1 MPRVWFRLSAV
12 IVFLAI
18 APSLADAQVFIRG
31 ARPRAGSVEV
41 SGGGLWTGGQSLP
54 SSAAVLTGNPGAG
67 DVSLELFTADPS
79 LEPTVGA
86 LGTVAVYVT
95 PRIAL
100 EGGVQFARPNL
111 TIALS
116 DDFEDAPDV
125 TASTTV
131 TSYLFT
137 GSVVYHFGRSTRNVP
152 FVAAGA
158 GHVRDVHAGNE
169 VVETGLEY
177 HGRAGVKLW
186 FGPRRTAGLRLEAG
200 LSLRDGGFSF
210 DEERRFVPTAAA
222 SFLYLF

>member
-1 MPRVWFRLSAV
+1 MPRVWFRILAV
-12 IVFLAI
+12 VVLLTA
-18 APSLADAQVFIRG
+18 APALADAQVFIRG
-31 ARPRAGSVEV
+31 TRPRPGSVEV

-54 SSAAVLTGNPGAG
+54 SSAAVLTGSPGVENA
-67 DVSLELFTADPS
+67 SFELFSADPT
-79 LEPTVGA
+79 LEPTIGA

-95 PRIAL
+95 PRIAI
-100 EGGVQFARPNL
+100 EGGVQFARPKL

-116 DDFEDAPDV
+116 DDFEDAPDL

-169 VVETGLEY
+169 VVETGMEY

-186 FGPRRTAGLRLEAG
+186 FGVRRTAGLRLEAG
-200 LSLRDGGFSF
+200 LSLREGGFSF
-210 DEERRFVPTAAA
+210 DEGRRFVPTAAA

>member
-1 MPRVWFRLSAV
+1 MRREWFRLLTLLALLSA
-12 IVFLAI
+12 
-18 APSLADAQVFIRG
+18 APALADAQVFIRG

-41 SGGGLWTGGQSLP
+41 SGGGLWTAGQSLP

-67 DVSLELFTADPS
+67 DASFELFSADPS
-79 LEPTVGA
+79 LEPSLGA
-86 LGTVAVYVT
+86 IGTVAVYVT
-95 PRIAL
+95 PRIAI
-100 EGGVQFARPNL
+100 EGGVQFARPKL

-116 DDFEDAPDV
+116 DDFEDAPGL
-125 TASTTV
+125 TASSTV

-158 GHVRDVHAGNE
+158 GHVRDVHTGNE
-169 VVETGLEY
+169 LVETGMEY

-186 FGPRRTAGLRLEAG
+186 FGPRRTAGLRLEGG